1 MSEGKKNK
9 VGQTIDQA
17 DGSKLIDF
25 SDKPLKIDGTDVTK
39 MVMRE
44 PVVGD
49 QLAVEQIK
57 SAAESEVNI
66 IANLCEIAPNVV
78 HGFTMRQYGRLQDA
92 YAAFMD

>member
-1 MSEGKKNK
+1 MSKGKI
-9 VGQTIDQA
+9 TDQV
-17 DGSKLIDF
+17 DGSKLVDF

-44 PVVGD
+44 PTVGD
-49 QLAVEQIK
+49 QLAVEHIK

-66 IANLCEIAPNVV
+66 IANLCEIAPDAM
-78 HGFTMRQYGRLQDA
+78 HGFTMRQYGRLQEA